1 MESVIA
7 ERPAVRCIAWLD
19 ALASTGYLIGT
30 LLKLVLLICPHAV
43 WSRHVPWHMLR

>member
-19 ALASTGYLIGT
+19 AWI
-30 LLKLVLLICPHAV
+30 
-43 WSRHVPWHMLR
+43 VPQMKSSEAACIS